1 MGFGHKTRPTDRNR
15 KSRLTWTSPSGS
27 TLKCFRPTFGAAETT
42 VASHGLAAS
51 GRSNIVIYSVSS
63 VDMADSQFDS
73 NLDNTFDQSDLN
85 TVRRNKDRATY
96 DKHQIADI
104 VRQAKICHVSF
115 VHDHLPQCIPMIGAL
130 DETAE
135 GDLFVYF
142 HGDFLCKSFVHPCLL
157 ASKVIQRLA
166 SSKPSWK

>member
-1 MGFGHKTRPTDRNR
+1 
-15 KSRLTWTSPSGS
+15 
-27 TLKCFRPTFGAAETT
+27 
-42 VASHGLAAS
+42 
-51 GRSNIVIYSVSS
+51 
-63 VDMADSQFDS
+63 MADSQFDS

-142 HGDFLCKSFVHPCLL
+142 HGDFLCK
-157 ASKVIQRLA
+157 
-166 SSKPSWK
+166 